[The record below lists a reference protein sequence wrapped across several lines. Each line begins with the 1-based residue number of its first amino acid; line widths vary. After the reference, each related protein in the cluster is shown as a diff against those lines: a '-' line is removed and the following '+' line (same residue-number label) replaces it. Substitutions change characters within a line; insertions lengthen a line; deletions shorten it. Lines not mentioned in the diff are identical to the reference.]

1 MEMAA
6 VKKRGYVIN
15 YILLLVCIL
24 TSLNHVES
32 YKAMIGQVSYF
43 DAQSKAELTYVT
55 SITTQECDKETLT
68 TTLQAEAHAVANSMG
83 ALCRDNAA
91 SVDYAAASASN
102 SRADYLRTIGYIT
115 SADACTAEL
124 LEGACSNLL
133 NHTSMVKQ
141 NEIREKV
148 GARSE
153 LIEAQYVLQNLNQFY
168 TYANLCAKAT
178 STDTA
183 GVIRFIHNKDG
194 KKEI

>member
-1 MEMAA
+1 M
-6 VKKRGYVIN
+6 KKRGYVIN

-43 DAQSKAELTYVT
+43 NAQSKAELTYVT

-83 ALCRDNAA
+83 ALRRDNAA

-102 SRADYLRTIGYIT
+102 SRSNYLKTIGYIT
-115 SADACTAEL
+115 SADACTAEM
-124 LEGACSNLL
+124 LESARSNLL
-133 NHTSMVKQ
+133 NRASVVKQ
-141 NEIREKV
+141 NEIREKD
-148 GARSE
+148 GAQSE
-153 LIEAQYVLQNLNQFY
+153 ALKAEGTLQNSNQFY
-168 TYANLCAKAT
+168 TFANLCAKIT
-178 STDTA
+178 GTDTA

>member
-1 MEMAA
+1 M
-6 VKKRGYVIN
+6 KKRGYVIN

-32 YKAMIGQVSYF
+32 YKTMVGQVSYF
-43 DAQSKAELTYVT
+43 EAQSKDELAYVT

-68 TTLQAEAHAVANSMG
+68 TTLQAENHASANGMG
-83 ALCRDNAA
+83 ALCRNNAT
-91 SVDYAAASASN
+91 SIDFAATSASN

-115 SADACTAEL
+115 SADACTAEM
-124 LEGACSNLL
+124 LESARSNLL
-133 NHTSMVKQ
+133 NRASVVKQ
-141 NEIREKV
+141 NEIREKD

-153 LIEAQYVLQNLNQFY
+153 SLKAEGALQNSNQFY
-168 TYANLCAKAT
+168 TFANLCAKIT
-178 STDTA
+178 GTDTA

>member
-1 MEMAA
+1 M
-6 VKKRGYVIN
+6 IN

-32 YKAMIGQVSYF
+32 YKTMVGQVSYF
-43 DAQSKAELTYVT
+43 EAQSKDELAYVT

-68 TTLQAEAHAVANSMG
+68 TTLQAENHASANGMG
-83 ALCRDNAA
+83 ALCRNNAT
-91 SVDYAAASASN
+91 SIDFAATSASN

-115 SADACTAEL
+115 SADACTAEM
-124 LEGACSNLL
+124 LESARSNLL
-133 NHTSMVKQ
+133 NRASVVKQ
-141 NEIREKV
+141 NEIREKD

-153 LIEAQYVLQNLNQFY
+153 SLKAEGALQNSNQFY
-168 TYANLCAKAT
+168 TFANLCAKIT
-178 STDTA
+178 GTDTA

>member
-1 MEMAA
+1 

-32 YKAMIGQVSYF
+32 YKTMIGQVSYF
-43 DAQSKAELTYVT
+43 DAQSKDELTYVT
-55 SITTQECDKETLT
+55 SITTQECDKEILT
-68 TTLQAEAHAVANSMG
+68 DTAQDEDKEVVTNAEQDGNRG
-83 ALCRDNAA
+83 ILT

-115 SADACTAEL
+115 SADACTAEM
-124 LEGACSNLL
+124 LESARSNLL
-133 NHTSMVKQ
+133 NRASVVKQ
-141 NEIREKV
+141 NEIREKD

-153 LIEAQYVLQNLNQFY
+153 SLKAEGALQNSNQFY
-168 TYANLCAKAT
+168 TFANLCAKIT
-178 STDTA
+178 GTDTA

>member
-1 MEMAA
+1 M
-6 VKKRGYVIN
+6 KKRGYVIN

-55 SITTQECDKETLT
+55 SITTQEQGKETLT

-91 SVDYAAASASN
+91 SVDYADATASN
-102 SRADYLRTIGYIT
+102 SRSDYLKTIGYIT
-115 SADACTAEL
+115 SADACTAEM
-124 LEGACSNLL
+124 LESARSNML
-133 NHTSMVKQ
+133 NRASVVKQ
-141 NEIREKV
+141 NEIREKD
-148 GARSE
+148 GARPESLKAE
-153 LIEAQYVLQNLNQFY
+153 GTLQNSNQFY
-168 TYANLCAKAT
+168 TFANLCAKIT
-178 STDTA
+178 GTDTA